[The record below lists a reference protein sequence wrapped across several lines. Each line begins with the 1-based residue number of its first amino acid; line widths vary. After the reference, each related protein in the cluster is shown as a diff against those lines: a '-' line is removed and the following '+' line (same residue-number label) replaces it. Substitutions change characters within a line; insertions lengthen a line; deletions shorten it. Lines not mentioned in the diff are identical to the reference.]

1 MYSPEHLVLK
11 KCSICNQMDLFLSSP
26 ANVCTQKLSHTM
38 VTERKIML
46 RKHCSLVVTWRK
58 GAGSPF
64 FLTSANAIPLIILF
78 AINTA
83 LAEHRAYLQAAVIAQ
98 PWGPAELPSWSKA
111 CVVLLQVSGLQPGQ
125 CPSSTGG
132 SQLMAIKVPKTMHV
146 QGRGWTRSSL
156 WRHFLKQ
163 SRRMVA
169 WVVWCHHSPGARPTL
184 FQSHQNGAHCLPAHG
199 SRFALHRWSTPSVLL
214 KSPGAKPDGVRDLH
228 HAGCKKQP

>member
-1 MYSPEHLVLK
+1 
-11 KCSICNQMDLFLSSP
+11 MDLFLSSP

-98 PWGPAELPSWSKA
+98 P
-111 CVVLLQVSGLQPGQ
+111 
-125 CPSSTGG
+125 
-132 SQLMAIKVPKTMHV
+132 
-146 QGRGWTRSSL
+146 
-156 WRHFLKQ
+156 
-163 SRRMVA
+163 
-169 WVVWCHHSPGARPTL
+169 
-184 FQSHQNGAHCLPAHG
+184 
-199 SRFALHRWSTPSVLL
+199 
-214 KSPGAKPDGVRDLH
+214 
-228 HAGCKKQP
+228 